1 MAMEA
6 SKISFAAITGVLM
19 LGLGACATEESQ
31 EAGDSPQN
39 PASTPTITENSVT
52 EYVAL
57 GDSYAAM
64 GSISAPAED
73 QAVCLRST
81 DNYPA
86 VVLAGLQVES
96 GTDVSCAGAT
106 MPDLLQPHQAGE
118 AELPAQIDAL
128 SPDTDLI
135 TLSIGGNDLGFVE
148 LCR

>member
-106 MPDLLQPHQAGE
+106 MPDLL
-118 AELPAQIDAL
+118 L
-128 SPDTDLI
+128 SLI
-135 TLSIGGNDLGFVE
+135 HI
-148 LCR
+148 